1 MRITIVGAG
10 SVGTHLAKYLS
21 GEHMD
26 IFIIDKDAGKLAML
40 DAEYNLMA
48 VVGDGKVFSTLRQA
62 EVEKCELFI
71 AVTDVA
77 ERNVVS
83 CGMAKSMGAR
93 MTVARVDRYDYMEEH
108 NQKVMHSMGVDKII
122 FPEYLISRSIIES
135 LRHSWARNWYEFNHG
150 EMVLAGVRLS
160 ASSILSGKYLRDL
173 AATDRFFHVVAIR
186 RNFVTLIPNGNCQ
199 LLPNDILYIAASSS
213 MQEEV
218 AKITGKKQFD
228 IRQVLI
234 TGGDKITEMTLNHAP
249 KTFVF
254 TVVENDLERAQALTK
269 KCPNCDVIHGEPSEY
284 EVLDEAGIKRADA
297 FVALANMSEGNIL
310 SCLMARDMGVKR
322 TVAEVERQQFLNMAE
337 SFNIGAVLNKQMLMA
352 NAIFQIL
359 IDAGSLS
366 SKCLVLPG
374 AEVVRLEI
382 KKGTRITTALVKD
395 LKIPEEITFAG
406 LIRNGRSELVTGQ
419 TMFEPG
425 DHVLVVCLKGALQK
439 ARKLFGF

>member
-1 MRITIVGAG
+1 M
-10 SVGTHLAKYLS
+10 
-21 GEHMD
+21 
-26 IFIIDKDAGKLAML
+26 
-40 DAEYNLMA
+40 
-48 VVGDGKVFSTLRQA
+48 
-62 EVEKCELFI
+62 
-71 AVTDVA
+71 
-77 ERNVVS
+77 
-83 CGMAKSMGAR
+83 
-93 MTVARVDRYDYMEEH
+93 
-108 NQKVMHSMGVDKII
+108 
-122 FPEYLISRSIIES
+122 
-135 LRHSWARNWYEFNHG
+135 
-150 EMVLAGVRLS
+150 
-160 ASSILSGKYLRDL
+160 
-173 AATDRFFHVVAIR
+173 
-186 RNFVTLIPNGNCQ
+186 
-199 LLPNDILYIAASSS
+199 LPNDILYIAASLS

-218 AKITGKKQFD
+218 AKITGKKPFD

-297 FVALANMSEGNIL
+297 FVALANTSEGNIL

>member
-48 VVGDGKVFSTLRQA
+48 VVGDGTVFSTLRQA

-186 RNFVTLIPNGNCQ
+186 RNFVTRPCRKRWLKSRGK
-199 LLPNDILYIAASSS
+199 SSS
-213 MQEEV
+213 
-218 AKITGKKQFD
+218 I
-228 IRQVLI
+228 
-234 TGGDKITEMTLNHAP
+234 
-249 KTFVF
+249 
-254 TVVENDLERAQALTK
+254 
-269 KCPNCDVIHGEPSEY
+269 S
-284 EVLDEAGIKRADA
+284 
-297 FVALANMSEGNIL
+297 
-310 SCLMARDMGVKR
+310 
-322 TVAEVERQQFLNMAE
+322 
-337 SFNIGAVLNKQMLMA
+337 
-352 NAIFQIL
+352 
-359 IDAGSLS
+359 
-366 SKCLVLPG
+366 
-374 AEVVRLEI
+374 
-382 KKGTRITTALVKD
+382 
-395 LKIPEEITFAG
+395 
-406 LIRNGRSELVTGQ
+406 GR
-419 TMFEPG
+419 
-425 DHVLVVCLKGALQK
+425 C
-439 ARKLFGF
+439 

>member
-48 VVGDGKVFSTLRQA
+48 VVGDGTVFSTLRQA

-108 NQKVMHSMGVDKII
+108 NQKVMHSMGVEKII

-199 LLPNDILYIAASSS
+199 LLRPCRKRWLKSRGKSSS
-213 MQEEV
+213 
-218 AKITGKKQFD
+218 I
-228 IRQVLI
+228 
-234 TGGDKITEMTLNHAP
+234 
-249 KTFVF
+249 
-254 TVVENDLERAQALTK
+254 
-269 KCPNCDVIHGEPSEY
+269 S
-284 EVLDEAGIKRADA
+284 
-297 FVALANMSEGNIL
+297 
-310 SCLMARDMGVKR
+310 
-322 TVAEVERQQFLNMAE
+322 
-337 SFNIGAVLNKQMLMA
+337 
-352 NAIFQIL
+352 
-359 IDAGSLS
+359 
-366 SKCLVLPG
+366 
-374 AEVVRLEI
+374 
-382 KKGTRITTALVKD
+382 
-395 LKIPEEITFAG
+395 
-406 LIRNGRSELVTGQ
+406 GR
-419 TMFEPG
+419 
-425 DHVLVVCLKGALQK
+425 C
-439 ARKLFGF
+439 

>member
-48 VVGDGKVFSTLRQA
+48 VVGDGTAFSTLRQA
-62 EVEKCELFI
+62 EVDKCELFI

-83 CGMAKSMGAR
+83 CGMAKSMGAK
-93 MTVARVDRYDYMEEH
+93 MTVARVDRFDYMEKH
-108 NQKVMHSMGVDKII
+108 NQEVMHSMGVDKII
-122 FPEYLISRSIIES
+122 FPEFLISRSIIES
-135 LRHSWARNWYEFNHG
+135 LSHSWTRIWYEFNHG
-150 EMVLAGVRLS
+150 EMILVGVRL
-160 ASSILSGKYLRDL
+160 AGNSSLSGKCLRDL
-173 AATDRFFHVVAIR
+173 EFPSRFFHVVAIR
-186 RNFVTLIPNGNCQ
+186 RNFLTLIPNGSCQ
-199 LLPNDILYIAASSS
+199 LLPNDILYIAASAS

-218 AKITGKKQFD
+218 ALLTGKKTFD
-228 IRQVLI
+228 IKHVLI
-234 TGGDKITEMTLNHAP
+234 TGGDKITEMTLKNAP
-249 KTFVF
+249 KSFMF
-254 TVVENDLERAQALTK
+254 TVVENNVERAQELARN
-269 KCPNCDVIHGEPSEY
+269 CPNCEVIHGEPSEY
-284 EVLDEAGIKRADA
+284 DVLEEAGIKRADA
-297 FVALANMSEGNIL
+297 FVALANTSEGNIL
-310 SCLMARDMGVKR
+310 SCLMARDMGVRR
-322 TVAEVERQQFLNMAE
+322 TIAEVERQQFLNMAE

-382 KKGTRITTALVKD
+382 KKGAKITTALVKD

-406 LIRNGRSELVTGQ
+406 LIRNGQSELVTGQ
-419 TMFEPG
+419 TLFVQG
-425 DHVLVVCLKGALQK
+425 DHVLMVCLKGALQK
-439 ARKLFGF
+439 AKKLFGF

>member
-26 IFIIDKDAGKLAML
+26 IFIIDKDASKLAML

-48 VVGDGKVFSTLRQA
+48 VVGDGTAFSTLRQA
-62 EVEKCELFI
+62 EVAKCELFI

-83 CGMAKSMGAR
+83 CGMAKSMGAK
-93 MTVARVDRYDYMEEH
+93 MTVARVDRSDYMEKH
-108 NQKVMHSMGVDKII
+108 NQEVMHSMGVDKII
-122 FPEYLISRSIIES
+122 FPEFLISRSIIES
-135 LRHSWARNWYEFNHG
+135 LSHSWTRIWYEFNHG
-150 EMVLAGVRLS
+150 EMILVGVRL
-160 ASSILSGKYLRDL
+160 AGNSSLSGKCLRDL
-173 AATDRFFHVVAIR
+173 EFPSRFFHVVAIR
-186 RNFVTLIPNGNCQ
+186 RNFLTLIPNGSCQ
-199 LLPNDILYIAASSS
+199 LLPNDILYIAASAS

-218 AKITGKKQFD
+218 ALLTGKKTFD
-228 IRQVLI
+228 IKHVLI
-234 TGGDKITEMTLNHAP
+234 TGGDKITEMTLNNAP
-249 KTFVF
+249 KSFMF
-254 TVVENDLERAQALTK
+254 TVVENNVERAQELARN
-269 KCPNCDVIHGEPSEY
+269 CPNCDVIHGEPSEY
-284 EVLDEAGIKRADA
+284 DVLEEAGIKRADA
-297 FVALANMSEGNIL
+297 FVALANTSEGNIL
-310 SCLMARDMGVKR
+310 SCLMARDMGVRR
-322 TVAEVERQQFLNMAE
+322 TIAEVERQQFLTMAE

-382 KKGTRITTALVKD
+382 KKGAKITTALVRD

-406 LIRNGRSELVTGQ
+406 LIRDGQSELVTGQ
-419 TMFEPG
+419 TLFVPG

-439 ARKLFGF
+439 AKKLFGF

>member
-48 VVGDGKVFSTLRQA
+48 VVGDGTAFSTLRQA
-62 EVEKCELFI
+62 EVDKCELFI

-83 CGMAKSMGAR
+83 CGMAKSMGAK
-93 MTVARVDRYDYMEEH
+93 MTVARVDRFDYMEKH
-108 NQKVMHSMGVDKII
+108 NQEVMHSMGVDKII
-122 FPEYLISRSIIES
+122 FPEFLISRSIIES
-135 LRHSWARNWYEFNHG
+135 LSHSWTRIWYEFNHG
-150 EMVLAGVRLS
+150 EMSLVGVRL
-160 ASSILSGKYLRDL
+160 AGNSSLSGKCLRDL
-173 AATDRFFHVVAIR
+173 EFPSRFFHVVAIR
-186 RNFVTLIPNGNCQ
+186 RNFLTLIPNGSCQ
-199 LLPNDILYIAASSS
+199 LLPNDILYIAASAS

-218 AKITGKKQFD
+218 ALLTGKKTFD
-228 IRQVLI
+228 IKHVLI
-234 TGGDKITEMTLNHAP
+234 TGGDKITEMTLKNAP
-249 KTFVF
+249 KSFMF
-254 TVVENDLERAQALTK
+254 TVVENNVERAQELARN
-269 KCPNCDVIHGEPSEY
+269 CPNCEVIHGEPSEY
-284 EVLDEAGIKRADA
+284 DVLEEAGIKRADA
-297 FVALANMSEGNIL
+297 FVALANTSEGNIL
-310 SCLMARDMGVKR
+310 SCLMARDMGVRR
-322 TVAEVERQQFLNMAE
+322 TIAEVERQQFLNMAE

-382 KKGTRITTALVKD
+382 KKGAKITTALVKD

-406 LIRNGRSELVTGQ
+406 LIRNGQSELVTGQ
-419 TMFEPG
+419 TLFVQG
-425 DHVLVVCLKGALQK
+425 DHVLMVCLKGALQK
-439 ARKLFGF
+439 AKKLFGF

>member
-48 VVGDGKVFSTLRQA
+48 VVGDGTAFSTLRQA
-62 EVEKCELFI
+62 EVDKCELFI

-83 CGMAKSMGAR
+83 CGMAKSMGAK
-93 MTVARVDRYDYMEEH
+93 MTVARVDRFDYMEKH
-108 NQKVMHSMGVDKII
+108 NQEVMHSMGVDKII
-122 FPEYLISRSIIES
+122 FPEFLISRSIIES
-135 LRHSWARNWYEFNHG
+135 LSHSWTRNWYEFNHG
-150 EMVLAGVRLS
+150 EMILVGVRL
-160 ASSILSGKYLRDL
+160 ADNSSLSGKCLRDL
-173 AATDRFFHVVAIR
+173 EFSNRFFHVVAIR

-199 LLPNDILYIAASSS
+199 LLPNDVLYIAASAS

-218 AKITGKKQFD
+218 ALLTGKKSFD
-228 IRQVLI
+228 IKHVLI
-234 TGGDKITEMTLNHAP
+234 TGGGKITEMTLNNAP
-249 KTFVF
+249 KSFMF
-254 TVVENDLERAQALTK
+254 TVVENNVERAQELARN
-269 KCPNCDVIHGEPSEY
+269 CPNCDVIHGEPSEY
-284 EVLDEAGIKRADA
+284 DVLEEAGIKSADA
-297 FVALANMSEGNIL
+297 FVALANTSEGNIL
-310 SCLMARDMGVKR
+310 SCLMARDMGVRR
-322 TVAEVERQQFLNMAE
+322 TIAEVERQQFLTMAE

-382 KKGTRITTALVKD
+382 KKGAKITTALVRD

-406 LIRNGRSELVTGQ
+406 LIRDGQSELVTGQ
-419 TMFEPG
+419 TLFVPG

-439 ARKLFGF
+439 AKKLFGF

>member
-26 IFIIDKDAGKLAML
+26 IFIIDKDANKLAML

-48 VVGDGKVFSTLRQA
+48 VVGDGTAFSTLRQA
-62 EVEKCELFI
+62 EVAKCELFI

-83 CGMAKSMGAR
+83 CGMAKSMGAK
-93 MTVARVDRYDYMEEH
+93 MTVARVDRSDYMERH
-108 NQKVMHSMGVDKII
+108 NQEVMHSMGVDKII
-122 FPEYLISRSIIES
+122 FPEFLISRSIIES
-135 LRHSWARNWYEFNHG
+135 LSHSWTRNWYEFNHG
-150 EMVLAGVRLS
+150 EMILVGVRL
-160 ASSILSGKYLRDL
+160 AGNSSLSGKCLRDL
-173 AATDRFFHVVAIR
+173 EVPNRFFHVVAIR
-186 RNFVTLIPNGNCQ
+186 RNFLTLIPNGNCQ
-199 LLPNDILYIAASSS
+199 LLPNDILYIAASAS

-218 AKITGKKQFD
+218 ALLTGKKSFD
-228 IRQVLI
+228 IKHVLI
-234 TGGDKITEMTLNHAP
+234 TGGDKITEMTLSNAP
-249 KTFVF
+249 KSFMF
-254 TVVENDLERAQALTK
+254 TVVENNVERAQELARN
-269 KCPNCDVIHGEPSEY
+269 CPNCDVIHGEPSEY
-284 EVLDEAGIKRADA
+284 DVLEEAGIKRADA
-297 FVALANMSEGNIL
+297 FVALANTSEGNIL
-310 SCLMARDMGVKR
+310 SCLMARDMGVRR
-322 TVAEVERQQFLNMAE
+322 TIAEVERQQFLNMAE

-382 KKGTRITTALVKD
+382 KKGAKITTALVKD

-406 LIRNGRSELVTGQ
+406 LIRDGQSELVTGQ
-419 TMFEPG
+419 TLFVSG

-439 ARKLFGF
+439 AKKLFGF